1 MSQTHARMGR
11 RFTAVL
17 GGFGMLMSLT
27 GCHWDSFM
35 DPSKLGRW
43 EDTPA
48 VVPVLEQLAPIE
60 SDGGS
65 LVEYTDVSL
74 EDLQVQAESYAISSA
89 DEILLE
95 VWDVVIQGQA
105 ERYERVVDQ
114 NGYIE
119 VPQLGRVFVA
129 GLTEE
134 GAADLLKRRFG
145 QFVTDPLVSVNI
157 VTRRAQSYHIQGAV
171 AAPGRYQI
179 PSSDYRLLEAVI
191 AGGGVDPNISKWVNV
206 IRQVSLSDE
215 TTPNQPEAGQDRGG
229 SERTPL
235 TDPGGSDNLIDLID
249 DLTGDDD
256 GGAPGVF
263 GSAAGS
269 SGSSFNGYSQPAGD
283 EPDPVISLI
292 EEDRAPG
299 TTVIAPEGPARAA
312 GGGRWMFLNGQW
324 VRGFP
329 QDDRRETGRR
339 GGALGGG
346 GAETPLVTQRVIR
359 VPADQLI
366 AGDARYNLVIRP
378 GDIVSVPPPETGN
391 VYLGGELNRPGV
403 YQLPAVGRLTL
414 NRAITAAGGLS
425 AIAIPERVDLTRM
438 VGPDRQATIMLDLRA
453 IAEGTQPDVFLKPDD
468 HINVGTNFWALP
480 LAVIRNGFRASY
492 GFGFLLDRNFGN
504 DVFGAPPVNIRN

>member
-1 MSQTHARMGR
+1 
-11 RFTAVL
+11 
-17 GGFGMLMSLT
+17 MLWSLT

-65 LVEYTDVSL
+65 LVEYTEVSL
-74 EDLQVQAESYAISSA
+74 EDLQVQTESYIISSA

-95 VWDVVIQGQA
+95 AWDVVVQGAA

-134 GAADLLKRRFG
+134 GAADLLKNRFST
-145 QFVTDPLVSVNI
+145 FVTDPLVSVNV
-157 VTRRAQSYHIQGAV
+157 VTRRAQSYHLQGAIP
-171 AAPGRYQI
+171 APGRYQI

-191 AGGGVDPNISKWVNV
+191 AGGGVDPNVAKWVHV

-215 TTPNQPEAGQDRGG
+215 TTPNRPEAGGARGG
-229 SERTPL
+229 DDGRTPL
-235 TDPGGSDNLIDLID
+235 TDPGGNENLIDLID
-249 DLTGDDD
+249 DLTGEESGA
-256 GGAPGVF
+256 GGAPAVLG
-263 GSAAGS
+263 GGAAGS
-269 SGSSFNGYSQPAGD
+269 AGVASFGAYQPASD
-283 EPDPVISLI
+283 EPDPVIDLI
-292 EEDRAPG
+292 DDG
-299 TTVIAPEGPARAA
+299 GSTGSTVIAPEAPARAA
-312 GGGRWMFLNGQW
+312 GGGRWMFINGQW

-329 QDDRRETGRR
+329 EDDRRDSARR
-339 GGALGGG
+339 GTGASGTGS
-346 GAETPLVTQRVIR
+346 ETPLVTQRVIR
-359 VPADQLI
+359 IPAEQLI
-366 AGDARYNLVIRP
+366 AGDARFNLVVRP
-378 GDIVSVPPPETGN
+378 GDIISVPPPESGN
-391 VYLGGELNRPGV
+391 VYLGGEINRPGV
-403 YQLPAVGRLTL
+403 YQLPFTGRLTL
-414 NRAITAAGGLS
+414 YRAITAAGGLGG
-425 AIAIPERVDLTRM
+425 IAIPERVDLTRM

-468 HINVGTNFWALP
+468 HIVVGTNFWALP

-504 DVFGAPPVNIRN
+504 DIFGAPPVNLR